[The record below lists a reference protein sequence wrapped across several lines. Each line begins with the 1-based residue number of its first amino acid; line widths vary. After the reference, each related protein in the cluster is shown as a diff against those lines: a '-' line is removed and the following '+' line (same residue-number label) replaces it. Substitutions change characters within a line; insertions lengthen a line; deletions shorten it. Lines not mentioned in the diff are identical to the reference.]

1 MSDNKIL
8 VVDDDKAVSAG
19 VKMTLEEKYDV
30 STVESAI
37 DAFDHLANNKVDL
50 VLLDIK
56 MPHMNG
62 LEALE
67 TIREKYPEVPVVML
81 TAYPSEKNIQSSRAL
96 GAQGLLAKPFEV
108 DELRDYVDKA
118 MLEKGK

>member
-8 VVDDDKAVSAG
+8 VVDDDRAVSAG
-19 VKMTLEEKYDV
+19 VKMTLEKKYDV
-30 STVESAI
+30 STADSAL

-67 TIREKYPEVPVVML
+67 TIKERYPAIPVVML
-81 TAYPSEKNIQSSRAL
+81 TAYPSEKNIQISRAL
-96 GAQGLLAKPFEV
+96 GAQGLLAKPFGV
-108 DELRDYVDKA
+108 DELRDYVDNA
-118 MLEKGK
+118 MAEKSD